1 MPGTRTGA
9 EMGFYDHLD
18 VLRRGIIVSLVVFV
32 LAAFAFFIF
41 MDDLMPFILLPIRKL
56 GIKLYTH
63 APYEKF
69 TAYFKAS
76 AVLAAGLAI
85 PVASSLAASFI
96 APALS
101 PQARKSIAFILI
113 ALLAFALAGAALAWF
128 AFVPVVVR
136 FFALFARGDGI
147 DPLWSLG
154 SFISLIASLVA
165 ATGIVCL
172 VPPSLLALMR
182 FGIVKPSSLA
192 KGRRYA
198 IVAIAV
204 IAGAITPTVDVV
216 TQLVAAAAMWGLFE
230 ITLLL
235 GRLVSPERKRRMET
249 KEDPNG

>member
-1 MPGTRTGA
+1 MPGTRIGA

-18 VLRRGIIVSLVVFV
+18 VLRRGIIVSLFVFV
-32 LAAFAFFIF
+32 LAASAFFIF
-41 MDDLMPFILLPIRKL
+41 MDDLMPFILLPIRNL

-69 TAYFKAS
+69 TAYLKAS
-76 AVLAAGLAI
+76 AVLGAGLAI
-85 PVASSLAASFI
+85 PVAAGLASAFI
-96 APALS
+96 APALG
-101 PQARKSIAFILI
+101 QRARKSIAFILV

-136 FFALFARGDGI
+136 FFARFAAGDGI
-147 DPLWSLG
+147 DPMWSLN
-154 SFISLIASLVA
+154 SFVSLIAGLIA

-172 VPPSLLALMR
+172 VPPSLLVLMR
-182 FGIVKPSSLA
+182 FGIVKPSTLA

-204 IAGAITPTVDVV
+204 IAGVITPTVDVV

-235 GRLVSPERKRRMET
+235 GRLVSPERKRRGET